1 MNAPAEKVV
10 RGKFITFEGPEGSGK
25 STQARLLVQDLK
37 NDGWDVVV
45 TREPGGTAIGD
56 AIRAIL
62 LNPEI
67 AEMDSVTELLLL
79 AASRAQNVSQRV
91 KPALARGCVV
101 VCDRFTDSTLAYQG
115 YGRKFDLKL
124 LRSLNAIATGGV
136 FPDLTILLDLPVE
149 VGLERAKALKKA
161 EARGQT
167 GDRFEQEE
175 VDFHRRLRAGFL
187 ELAAAEPKRFRV
199 IPVQAEMEA
208 THKQVAGAVREFLSR
223 A

>member
-1 MNAPAEKVV
+1 MTEQMKPAA

-37 NDGWDVVV
+37 NDGRDVVV

-62 LNPEI
+62 LNPELQ
-67 AEMDSVTELLLL
+67 EMDSVTELLLL
-79 AASRAQNVSQRV
+79 SASRAQNVRQRV
-91 KPALARGCVV
+91 KPALERGCVV

-124 LRSLNAIATGGV
+124 LRSLNSIATGGV
-136 FPDLTILLDLPVE
+136 FPDLTVLLDLPVE
-149 VGLERAKALKKA
+149 LGLARAKALKKA
-161 EARGQT
+161 EARGQS

-175 VDFHRRLRAGFL
+175 VDFHRRLRDGFL
-187 ELAAAEPKRFRV
+187 KLAAAEPKRFRV
-199 IPVQAEMEA
+199 IPVRDEM
-208 THKQVAGAVREFLSR
+208 
-223 A
+223 

>member
-1 MNAPAEKVV
+1 MTDQKKTAM

-37 NDGWDVVV
+37 NDGREVVV

-62 LNPEI
+62 LNPELQ
-67 AEMDSVTELLLL
+67 EMDGVTELLLL
-79 AASRAQNVSQRV
+79 AASRAQNVRQRV
-91 KPALARGCVV
+91 KPALERGCVV

-124 LRSLNAIATGGV
+124 LRSLNSIATGGI

-149 VGLERAKALKKA
+149 LGLERAKALQKA
-161 EARGQT
+161 EARGQA

-175 VDFHRRLRAGFL
+175 MDFHRRLREGFL
-187 ELAAAEPKRFRV
+187 KLAAAEPQRFRV

-208 THKQVAGAVREFLSR
+208 THKQVAAAAREFLR
-223 A
+223 RG

>member
-1 MNAPAEKVV
+1 MTDQKKTAV

-37 NDGWDVVV
+37 NDGRDVVV

-62 LNPEI
+62 LNPELE
-67 AEMDSVTELLLL
+67 EMDSVTELLLL
-79 AASRAQNVSQRV
+79 AASRAQNVRQRV
-91 KPALARGCVV
+91 KPALERGCVV
-101 VCDRFTDSTLAYQG
+101 VCDRFIDSTLAYQG

-124 LRSLNAIATGGV
+124 LRSLNSIATGGI

-149 VGLERAKALKKA
+149 LGLERAKALKKA
-161 EARGQT
+161 EARGQA

-175 VDFHRRLRAGFL
+175 VDFHRRLREGFL
-187 ELAAAEPKRFRV
+187 KLAAAEPKRFRI
-199 IPVQAEMEA
+199 IPVQDEMEA
-208 THKQVAGAVREFLSR
+208 THKQVAAAVREFLR
-223 A
+223 RD